1 MSGQPG
7 RPRSDTPAASDE
19 GGRGLVL
26 FWTATSVSQVGD
38 EVYTLAIPLI
48 AYAAFRSAPA
58 MTFLYGV
65 SMLPHLVFGIAGG
78 AWADRSGRKLPIL
91 SLSAVACL
99 ILAGLAVLI
108 LRQPP
113 TLAMLAA
120 GVFLL
125 SVVTSALLASYDGAL
140 NDVVRPQA
148 RLRMISALESSRTAS
163 VILGPALAGALFMIW
178 HGALPLLADAASFAL
193 AAVIIAW
200 VPFRRRAEP
209 AGAAGAGGP
218 GTPGMAGMIT
228 GGIGYAW
235 RVGRIRFGI
244 LLSSANNLVLS
255 SLEILVVFRLRGSLH
270 ASGAVTGLIF
280 SAGGAC
286 ALLTALVMP
295 RFAGR
300 AGLRAAMT
308 AGMAGIGVSALGLG
322 LAPDIVAVGA
332 AQCLG
337 TSSSSAFNIAWRTHR
352 QNTCDPV
359 MISRISGVCRGIAYC
374 CVTIGAWLC
383 SGLLAVGVP
392 ARTYLLAGGVI
403 VCGLGAVTPRLLRER
418 PAAGRVTEL
427 QDEES
432 TSVG

>member
-7 RPRSDTPAASDE
+7 RPRSDTPAASEE
-19 GGRGLVL
+19 GGRGLVQ
-26 FWTATSVSQVGD
+26 FWTATSISQVGD

-48 AYAAFRSAPA
+48 AYAAFRSASA

-91 SLSAVACL
+91 SLSAAACL
-99 ILAGLAVLI
+99 ILAGLAAEI

-113 TLAMLAA
+113 TLATLAA

-148 RLRMISALESSRTAS
+148 RLRMISALESSRTAA
-163 VILGPALAGALFMIW
+163 VILGPALAGALFTIW

-200 VPFRRRAEP
+200 VPFRCRAEP
-209 AGAAGAGGP
+209 AGAPGTGGP

-235 RVGRIRFGI
+235 RAGRIRFGI

-295 RFAGR
+295 RLAGR

-322 LAPDIVAVGA
+322 LAPDIVAIGA

-337 TSSSSAFNIAWRTHR
+337 TSSSSAFNIAWRTYR
-352 QNTCDPV
+352 QTTCDPV

-418 PAAGRVTEL
+418 PAAGPVTEL

>member
-1 MSGQPG
+1 MSGLPG
-7 RPRSDTPAASDE
+7 RLRGDTPAASED

-48 AYAAFRSAPA
+48 AYAAFGSASA

-148 RLRMISALESSRTAS
+148 RLRMISLLESSRTAA

-200 VPFRRRAEP
+200 VPFRRAEP
-209 AGAAGAGGP
+209 ATVLTNIGRGG
-218 GTPGMAGMIT
+218 T
-228 GGIGYAW
+228 GPADT
-235 RVGRIRFGI
+235 V
-244 LLSSANNLVLS
+244 LAN
-255 SLEILVVFRLRGSLH
+255 
-270 ASGAVTGLIF
+270 TGP
-280 SAGGAC
+280 AEH
-286 ALLTALVMP
+286 
-295 RFAGR
+295 R
-300 AGLRAAMT
+300 AG
-308 AGMAGIGVSALGLG
+308 
-322 LAPDIVAVGA
+322 
-332 AQCLG
+332 
-337 TSSSSAFNIAWRTHR
+337 
-352 QNTCDPV
+352 
-359 MISRISGVCRGIAYC
+359 
-374 CVTIGAWLC
+374 
-383 SGLLAVGVP
+383 
-392 ARTYLLAGGVI
+392 
-403 VCGLGAVTPRLLRER
+403 
-418 PAAGRVTEL
+418 
-427 QDEES
+427 
-432 TSVG
+432 